1 MEELKFLT
9 LTILVESMISSL
21 YLRGETTF
29 KRILFATVCVNLI
42 SHPIAWYF
50 FSGGASWLSVE
61 ICVTI
66 FEMIAFAILFPK
78 FRWKAVAAACAMNIV
93 SALIGLMF

>member
-1 MEELKFLT
+1 MEELKFLA
-9 LTILVESMISSL
+9 LTILVESSISSL

-29 KRILFATVCVNLI
+29 KKILFATLCVNLI

-50 FSGGASWLSVE
+50 FSGGVPWLTVE
-61 ICVTI
+61 ICVTL

-78 FRWKAVAAACAMNIV
+78 FRWKAVIAACAMNIV
-93 SALIGLMF
+93 SALIGLIL